1 MRVLVAESAP
11 TRRSL
16 LLAVAI
22 SAIVASGA
30 GPARGAGSAAAS
42 ARTANGSAHVAA
54 AKWTPILT
62 GADRTQGSA
71 GFGRVR
77 PSEIYLGGDES
88 GLACHIHW
96 AAWGGRFAV
105 GVGTAWYVAP
115 RRPVADGHWAPAV
128 VVLYRLGRWRH
139 RLAYTRYRWYF
150 PEGGS
155 LSGGGADDCLV

>member
-1 MRVLVAESAP
+1 MRVLTAEPAQI
-11 TRRSL
+11 RRAL

-22 SAIVASGA
+22 SAIATSCA
-30 GPARGAGSAAAS
+30 GSARGAGIAAASTHSAAAS
-42 ARTANGSAHVAA
+42 AHPAA
-54 AKWTPILT
+54 TRQTPILT
-62 GADRTQGSA
+62 GAGRVPGSA

-96 AAWGGRFAV
+96 DAWGGRFAL
-105 GVGTAWYVAP
+105 GIGTAWYVAP

-128 VVLYRLGRWRH
+128 VVLYRLGSWH
-139 RLAYTRYRWYF
+139 RRPAYTRYRWYF

-155 LSGGGADDCLV
+155 LGGGGADDCLV